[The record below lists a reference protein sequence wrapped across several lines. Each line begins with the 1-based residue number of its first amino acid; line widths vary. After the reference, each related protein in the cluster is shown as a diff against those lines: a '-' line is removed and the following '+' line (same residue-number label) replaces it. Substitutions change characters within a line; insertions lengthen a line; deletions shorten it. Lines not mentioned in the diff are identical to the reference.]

1 MKLGSRDNVIRPGIE
16 AGFQRLTDCN
26 ITCLW
31 VEALEFPAC
40 FTSQN
45 VYSSK
50 HSYINV
56 FLRHKVNC
64 FLRNGKKKINQKK
77 KEEGERTEAKQN
89 K

>member
-45 VYSSK
+45 IYSSK
-50 HSYINV
+50 QSYINV
-56 FLRHKVNC
+56 FLRHKVNS
-64 FLRNGKKKINQKK
+64 FLRNGKKIDQK
-77 KEEGERTEAKQN
+77 GERTEAKQN